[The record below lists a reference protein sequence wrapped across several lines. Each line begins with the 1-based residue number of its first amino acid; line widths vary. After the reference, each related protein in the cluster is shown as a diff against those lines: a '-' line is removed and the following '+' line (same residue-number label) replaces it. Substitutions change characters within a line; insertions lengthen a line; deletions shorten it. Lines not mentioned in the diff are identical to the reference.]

1 MYFKKSVLG
10 LQKGLIDL
18 SQENKEAI
26 VLKLD
31 GVDTEQP
38 SLPTDVVDEYKKS
51 EAISTQQPLK
61 ESLTIDVLSEEEQ
74 KQVKAFAKTIDL
86 KDSNLIL
93 QYGISSQKKVANFS
107 ETTLSKIRTKDLG
120 EIGESLIKLTGE
132 LKDITKEPQEGGF
145 FSFFKKSSD
154 WLTNIKDRYSTIEG
168 TINGIVK
175 NLENHRIQLLKDI
188 TMFDQLYDTNQM
200 YYKELTMYILAGKER
215 LNKALAEELPVLM
228 EKAKQT
234 GLPSDAQTA
243 KDFEDMC
250 NRFDKKLHDLILTR
264 TISIQMAPQIRL
276 IQNNDN
282 VLVEKIQTSIINTI
296 PLWKNQM
303 TLALGIA
310 NSHKALKAQ
319 QAVSDLT
326 NELLKKNSD
335 MLKTSTIEV
344 AKESERSIVDL
355 ETLRHT
361 HEQLIS
367 TIDEVFEIQQQGI
380 IRRVEAEAEIFKLEN
395 ELKNKLLTNFSK

>member
-10 LQKGLIDL
+10 LPKGLIDL

-319 QAVSDLT
+319 QAVSNLT

>member
-1 MYFKKSVLG
+1 MFVS
-10 LQKGLIDL
+10 QKGLINL
-18 SQENKEAI
+18 SEDNKSTI

-31 GVDTEQP
+31 GVDEQQP
-38 SLPTDVVDEYKKS
+38 SMPTDNVDKDKNMTKTS
-51 EAISTQQPLK
+51 SQPLN
-61 ESLTIDVLSEEEQ
+61 ETLTIDVLSQEEQ
-74 KQVKAFAKTIDL
+74 QQVKEFAKTIDL

-93 QYGISSQKKVANFS
+93 QYGISSQKKVADFS

-120 EIGESLIKLTGE
+120 EIGDSLVKLTGE
-132 LKDITKEPQEGGF
+132 LKDITKDPKEDGF
-145 FSFFKKSSD
+145 FSFFKKSGD
-154 WLTNIKDRYSTIEG
+154 WLTNVKSRYSTIES

-175 NLENHRIQLLKDI
+175 NLETHRVQLLKDI
-188 TMFDQLYDTNQM
+188 AMFDQLYDTNQT
-200 YYKELTMYILAGKER
+200 YFKELTMYILAGKER
-215 LNKALAEELPVLM
+215 LNQALAEELPVLQA
-228 EKAKQT
+228 KAQQS
-234 GLPSDAQTA
+234 GLPSDAQAA

-310 NSHKALKAQ
+310 NSHKALQAQ
-319 QAVSDLT
+319 QAVSDVT
-326 NELLKKNSD
+326 NELLRKNAD

-344 AKESERSIVDL
+344 AREAERSIVDL
-355 ETLRHT
+355 ETLKHT

-367 TIDEVFEIQQQGI
+367 TIDEVMEIQQLGRQK
-380 IRRVEAEAEIFKLEN
+380 RTEAEAELFKLEN
-395 ELKNKLLTNFSK
+395 ELKDRLLANATK

>member
-234 GLPSDAQTA
+234 GLPSDSQTA

-395 ELKNKLLTNFSK
+395 ELKDKLLTNFSK